1 MTLVAEMLTAL
12 CQEPWCFGPETIAGL
27 TDHQILHHY
36 LLPAAERAKRMA
48 EESRQGLPTAPPA
61 AGGTPARRASSSGP
75 DGEPGSPVHR
85 RQVVEQAFMGT
96 MGMSREAAERLYDR
110 QLQQWRDE
118 QGG

>member
-1 MTLVAEMLTAL
+1 MLTAL
-12 CQEPWCFGPETIAGL
+12 CQEPWCFPPSVVAEL

-36 LLPAAERAKRMA
+36 LLPAAERARRMA

-61 AGGTPARRASSSGP
+61 AGSPQARANRSGP

-85 RQVVEQAFMGT
+85 RQIVEMAFMGT
-96 MGMSREAAERLYDR
+96 MGMSREAAERLYDK